1 MEFVNVIVDISHEK
15 LDRIF
20 QYHVPEELKDRLQI
34 GMKVNVPFGKG
45 NRLMKGYV
53 VGFADEADYPPDRI
67 KELSG
72 IVEGSVKAESQLIA
86 MAGWMRD
93 TYGSTMNQALK
104 TVLPVKRQVVQ
115 KQSRKLTL
123 QIPREEA
130 ETLLEEYLRKNYRA
144 KARLMAALLDLD
156 KEGLDYKKASEGLKI
171 APSVIK
177 RFQEEGLVQIKSE
190 TVYRNPFAGRFTK
203 KEEKIF
209 LNDEQQAA
217 VDGIWA
223 DYSQGIRR
231 TYLLYGVTGSGK
243 TEVYM
248 ELISRVIA
256 DGKQAVVLIPEI
268 ALTFQ
273 TVTRFYERFG
283 ERVSVMHSRLSDGE
297 RFDQFMRAKE
307 GGIDVMIGPRSALF
321 TPFSQIGVIIMDEE
335 HEGSYKSENVPRY
348 HAREAAVFRARMC
361 GASVILGS
369 ATPSMESY
377 YRARSGVYGLYRLNK
392 RIGGAGLPKVSVVDL
407 RTELKEG
414 NRSIFSRRLMAAMEE
429 RLQKR
434 QQIML
439 FLNRRGI
446 SGFVSCRSCGKAIQC
461 PHCDVTLSLHNDG
474 RLKCH
479 YCGYE
484 TGLPPACPSCGSK
497 YISGF
502 RAGTQQ
508 IEREVNR
515 IFPRARVLRMDYD
528 TTRTKESYE
537 QILTAFGRE
546 EADVLVGTQM
556 IVKGHD
562 FPNVTLVGIL
572 AADISLYAADYRASE
587 RTFQL
592 LAQAAGRAGRG
603 REAGEALIQ
612 TYMPEHY
619 SIRTAS
625 KQDYEEFYRQELM
638 YRNLM
643 EYPPVFSM
651 LGIYLS
657 SKDEE
662 LLKKQAQRMGD
673 CIRKRN
679 VKKLTVVGPADAAL
693 SRKNDVYRKVI
704 YLKHAR
710 EDVLLGIKNSLE
722 KEMEKEAAVW
732 QKLYIQFDYNPL
744 NAY

>member
-20 QYHVPEELKDRLQI
+20 QYHVPEKLKDRLQI
-34 GMKVNVPFGKG
+34 GMQVNFPFGMG

-53 VGFADEADYPPDRI
+53 VGFADETDYPLDKI

-72 IVEGSVKAESQLIA
+72 IVEDSVQAESQLIA
-86 MAGWMRD
+86 LAGWMRE

-104 TVLPVKRQVVQ
+104 TVLPVKQKVVQ
-115 KQSRKLTL
+115 KQNRKLRL
-123 QIPREEA
+123 RISREEG
-130 ETLLEEYLRKNYRA
+130 EKLLDEYLRKNHRA
-144 KARLMAALLDLD
+144 KARLMAALLD
-156 KEGLDYKKASEGLKI
+156 EERLDYKKAAEKLRVSL
-171 APSVIK
+171 SVIRK
-177 RFQEEGLVQIKSE
+177 FEEEGILLMESE
-190 TVYRNPFAGRFTK
+190 TLYRNPFAGHFTK
-203 KEEKIF
+203 KEQKLV
-209 LNDEQQAA
+209 LNEEQKAA
-217 VDGIWA
+217 VEGIWA
-223 DYSQGIRR
+223 DYEQGIRK
-231 TYLLYGVTGSGK
+231 TYLLHGVTGSGK

-248 ELISRVIA
+248 EIISRVTA
-256 DGKQAVVLIPEI
+256 QGKQAIVLIPEI

-273 TVTRFYERFG
+273 TVMRFYERFG

-297 RFDQFMRAKE
+297 RYDQFMRAKE

-321 TPFSQIGVIIMDEE
+321 TPFSQIGVIIIDEE
-335 HEGSYKSENVPRY
+335 HESSYKSENVPRY
-348 HAREAAVFRARMC
+348 HAREAAIFRAGMC

-377 YRARSGVYGLYRLNK
+377 YRAQSGEYGFYRLTG
-392 RIGGAGLPKVSVVDL
+392 RIGDAVLPAVSVIDL

-414 NRSIFSRRLMAAMEE
+414 NRSIFSRKLMKAMEE
-429 RLQKR
+429 RFQKR
-434 QQIML
+434 QQMML
-439 FLNRRGI
+439 FLNRRGL
-446 SGFVSCRSCGKAIQC
+446 SGFVSCRSCGKAIKC

-474 RLKCH
+474 KLKCH

-484 TGLPPACPSCGSK
+484 IRMPSVCPSCGSK

-508 IEREVNR
+508 IEKEVKR
-515 IFPRARVLRMDYD
+515 FFPQARVLRMDYD

-537 QILTAFGRE
+537 QILTAFGRG

-562 FPNVTLVGIL
+562 FPNVTLVGVL
-572 AADISLYAADYRASE
+572 AADISLYGTDYRASE

-592 LAQAAGRAGRG
+592 LTQAVGRAGRG
-603 REAGEALIQ
+603 TAAGEAVIQ

-619 SIRTAS
+619 SIQTAS
-625 KQDYEEFYRQELM
+625 KQDYEEFYWQEML

-643 EYPPVFSM
+643 GYPPAFSM

-657 SKDEE
+657 SPDGA
-662 LLKKQAQRMGD
+662 LLEQQAQILGE
-673 CIRKRN
+673 CIRKGE
-679 VKKLTVVGPADAAL
+679 VQGLTTVGPADAVL
-693 SRKNDVYRKVI
+693 SKKNDIYRKVI
-704 YLKHAR
+704 YLKHER
-710 EDVLLGIKNSLE
+710 EEVLLGVKKELE
-722 KEMEKEAAVW
+722 KEMEKEAVW
-732 QKLYIQFDYNPL
+732 QKIYVQFDYNPL

>member
-190 TVYRNPFAGRFTK
+190 TVYRNP
-203 KEEKIF
+203 
-209 LNDEQQAA
+209 
-217 VDGIWA
+217 
-223 DYSQGIRR
+223 
-231 TYLLYGVTGSGK
+231 
-243 TEVYM
+243 
-248 ELISRVIA
+248 
-256 DGKQAVVLIPEI
+256 AVVLIPEI

-439 FLNRRGI
+439 FLNRRGL